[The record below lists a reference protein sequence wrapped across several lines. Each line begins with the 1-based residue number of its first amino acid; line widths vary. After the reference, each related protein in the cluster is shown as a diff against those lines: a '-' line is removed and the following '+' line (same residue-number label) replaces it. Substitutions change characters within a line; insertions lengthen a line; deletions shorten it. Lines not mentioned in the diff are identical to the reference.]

1 MPVIYPAPGE
11 GPALARA
18 LLAMAKDPH
27 EIGVTTEGGLGFIV
41 SFEVEQLWLD
51 SLVPPTIPPVAE
63 PHGAP
68 AVAPPRPR
76 RGAKF
81 RPTTDV
87 ELPEE

>member
-11 GPALARA
+11 GPALART
-18 LLAMAKDPH
+18 LLAMAADPH

-41 SFEVEQLWLD
+41 SAKVEQLWLD
-51 SLVPPTIPPVAE
+51 SL
-63 PHGAP
+63 AP
-68 AVAPPRPR
+68 APETPA
-76 RGAKF
+76 AKPKHKGKA